1 MLQVVIVVL
10 MLESLT
16 LEADATIGGACVE
29 YQAIQPLHKVEDVE
43 EDIPKLLHLCRVDIL
58 MVVVV
63 RSHLVRL
70 THKANT
76 KEVDCL
82 KTLKGYLFVVN
93 YSHSSIL

>member
-10 MLESLT
+10 MLEGLT
-16 LEADATIGGACVE
+16 LKADATIGGARVE
-29 YQAIQPLHKVEDVE
+29 YQTIQPLYKVENVE
-43 EDIPKLLHLCRVDIL
+43 EDIPKLLHLCCVDIL

-70 THKANT
+70 THEANT

-82 KTLKGYLFVVN
+82 KTLERQPFVVN